1 MYQYIKRYAH
11 FAIIAALFMGGE
23 VLMDLIQPGL
33 MRRIVDDGVLGLNNN
48 GVGNLELVWRLGAQ
62 MIGMALIG
70 CCFGSL
76 NNVFV
81 NMASQNMGNDLRKDA
96 FRKIMTFSFPQ
107 IDSFGAGSLITRITN
122 DVTQV
127 ERLIAQFVRGMVRTV
142 LMTIGSLYFMFTLSP
157 DFAFIVLCAL
167 PFIVGAM
174 YFALRKVN
182 PLFALQ
188 QEKLDVVNDVLQEDI
203 SAIRIIKACV
213 RETYEKLRFGK
224 ANDDLIKTQL
234 KVLLTLA
241 FISPIVN
248 MVMNL
253 TIAAILWYGAKDV
266 LEGSASPGSIM
277 AAITYTTQL
286 LMGIMMLMM
295 LFQNI
300 SRGFISWKRLATVLH
315 LEPELRDGSFEDNG
329 YTGISD
335 FNYENDAATGQ
346 SINDSATRTNTS
358 AGASTKSQA
367 ATANEN
373 GKGRIEFTDVSFT
386 YPGSQKP
393 VLENINLTIE
403 PGETVAIMGS
413 TGSGKTTLINLIPR
427 FYDVTEGSVR
437 IDGVDVRDY
446 KVSALRNK
454 IAIALQKSELFSTSV
469 KENIAWGRPEGKEV
483 KAGQTA
489 LQVTCNSISVKSK
502 KEITDGGMQLRTA
515 NGEEDIAGTVG
526 NDALATVTDD
536 TDIENAARIAQAVEF
551 IAPLEQGYDTVVAER
566 GMSLSGGQKQRIALA
581 RAVLKKSPI
590 MIFDDA
596 TSALDLKTEADF
608 YKELAKTSPHS
619 TKIIVAQRIASVRRA
634 NRILI
639 LENGTIVA
647 EGTHKELLKNCAI
660 YQDIYQSQ
668 VGDIAQNETTKEN
681 AAQAKDVTP
690 AEAASSNTTIAATA
704 NGMQTLMPNT
714 TVSATANATHTEA
727 NSLNGKAVKAY
738 E

>member
-1 MYQYIKRYAH
+1 MWQYIKRYAH

-48 GVGNLELVWRLGAQ
+48 GVGNLELIWHLGVQ
-62 MIGMALIG
+62 MIGMVLIG

-81 NMASQNMGNDLRKDA
+81 NMASQNMGNDLRKDT

-107 IDSFGAGSLITRITN
+107 IESFGAGSLITRITN

-142 LMTIGSLYFMFTLSP
+142 LMTIGSLYFMYTLSP
-157 DFAFIVLCAL
+157 DFAFIVLCTL
-167 PFIVGAM
+167 PFIIGTMA
-174 YFALRKVN
+174 FCLRKVN

-224 ANDDLIKTQL
+224 ANGDLIKTQL

-241 FISPIVN
+241 FMGPVVN
-248 MVMNL
+248 MLMNL
-253 TIAAILWYGAKDV
+253 TIAAILWYGARDV
-266 LEGSASPGSIM
+266 LEGTASPGSIM

-300 SRGFISWKRLATVLH
+300 SRGFISWKRLAAVLH
-315 LEPELRDGSFEDNG
+315 LQPEIQDGRYAESAAGNG
-329 YTGISD
+329 L
-335 FNYENDAATGQ
+335 
-346 SINDSATRTNTS
+346 
-358 AGASTKSQA
+358 
-367 ATANEN
+367 
-373 GKGRIEFTDVSFT
+373 IEFRDVSFA
-386 YPGSQKP
+386 YPGSNKN
-393 VLENINLTIE
+393 VLEHINLAIK

-427 FYDVTEGSVR
+427 FYDVTEGSVC

-446 KVSALRNK
+446 KVSSLRSK
-454 IAIALQKSELFSTSV
+454 VAVALQKSELFSTSI
-469 KENIAWGRPEGKEV
+469 KENIAWGNP
-483 KAGQTA
+483 
-489 LQVTCNSISVKSK
+489 
-502 KEITDGGMQLRTA
+502 
-515 NGEEDIAGTVG
+515 
-526 NDALATVTDD
+526 DAADEK
-536 TDIENAARIAQAVEF
+536 IENAARIAQAHEF

-566 GMSLSGGQKQRIALA
+566 GMSLSGGQKQRVALA
-581 RAVLKKSPI
+581 RAVLKESPI

-596 TSALDLKTEADF
+596 TSALDLKTEASF
-608 YKELAKTSPHS
+608 YNELAKTSPHS

-639 LENGTIVA
+639 LENGTVVA

-668 VGDIAQNETTKEN
+668 VGDIVPDENKSEKEP
-681 AAQAKDVTP
+681 AAQTTHKTASPETENTVTH
-690 AEAASSNTTIAATA
+690 SSRT
-704 NGMQTLMPNT
+704 GEE
-714 TVSATANATHTEA
+714 VGTHE
-727 NSLNGKAVKAY
+727 
-738 E
+738 

>member
-1 MYQYIKRYAH
+1 MWQYVKRYAH
-11 FAIIAALFMGGE
+11 FAFIAALFMGGE

-48 GVGNLELVWRLGAQ
+48 GVGNLELIWRLGVQ
-62 MIGMALIG
+62 MIGMVLIG

-81 NMASQNMGNDLRKDA
+81 NMASQNMGNDLRKDM

-107 IDSFGAGSLITRITN
+107 IDAFGAGSLITRITN

-157 DFAFIVLCAL
+157 DFAFIVLGAL
-167 PFIVGAM
+167 PFIIGAM
-174 YFALRKVN
+174 YFALRKLN
-182 PLFALQ
+182 PLFTLQ
-188 QEKLDVVNDVLQEDI
+188 QEKLDVVNDMLQEDI

-241 FISPIVN
+241 FLNPLVN

-253 TIAAILWYGAKDV
+253 SVAAILWYGARDV
-266 LEGSASPGSIM
+266 MEGAASPGSIM

-315 LEPELRDGSFEDNG
+315 LEPEIQDGKFEDKDCSNVSDFSFENA
-329 YTGISD
+329 
-335 FNYENDAATGQ
+335 DAAGQ
-346 SINDSATRTNTS
+346 RSENTTKIINT
-358 AGASTKSQA
+358 Q
-367 ATANEN
+367 
-373 GKGRIEFTDVSFT
+373 GRIEFVNVSFT

-393 VLENINLTIE
+393 VLEHINLTIN
-403 PGETVAIMGS
+403 PGETIAIMGS

-446 KVSALRNK
+446 KVSSLRRR
-454 IAIALQKSELFSTSV
+454 IAIALQKSELFSTSI
-469 KENIAWGRPEGKEV
+469 KENIAWGRRELDETKTE
-483 KAGQTA
+483 TA
-489 LQVTCNSISVKSK
+489 TTDETETGMATPNESRGYDLQPN
-502 KEITDGGMQLRTA
+502 ETDLTESDTQSNTA
-515 NGEEDIAGTVG
+515 A
-526 NDALATVTDD
+526 DA
-536 TDIENAARIAQAVEF
+536 DIERAARIAQAHEF

-581 RAVLKKSPI
+581 RAVLKGSPI

-596 TSALDLKTEADF
+596 TSALDLKTEANF
-608 YKELAKTSPHS
+608 YNELAKTSPQS

-639 LENGTIVA
+639 LESGKIVA
-647 EGTHKELLKNCAI
+647 EGTHKELLKSCAI

-668 VGDIAQNETTKEN
+668 VGDIAQHEN
-681 AAQAKDVTP
+681 ATQTENA
-690 AEAASSNTTIAATA
+690 NTTQPKT
-704 NGMQTLMPNT
+704 NT
-714 TVSATANATHTEA
+714 TSNEADASAKGGER
-727 NSLNGKAVKAY
+727 S
-738 E
+738 

>member
-1 MYQYIKRYAH
+1 MWQYIKRYAH

-48 GVGNLELVWRLGAQ
+48 GVGNMELIWHLGVQ
-62 MIGMALIG
+62 MIGMVLIG

-81 NMASQNMGNDLRKDA
+81 NMASQNMGNDLRKDT

-107 IDSFGAGSLITRITN
+107 IESFGAGSLITRITN

-142 LMTIGSLYFMFTLSP
+142 LMTIGSLYFMYTLSP

-167 PFIVGAM
+167 PLIIGTMAFC
-174 YFALRKVN
+174 LRKVN

-224 ANDDLIKTQL
+224 ANGDLIKTQL

-241 FISPIVN
+241 FMGPVVN
-248 MVMNL
+248 MLMNL
-253 TIAAILWYGAKDV
+253 TIAAILWYGARDV
-266 LEGSASPGSIM
+266 LEGTASPGSIM

-300 SRGFISWKRLATVLH
+300 SRGFISWKRLAAVLH
-315 LEPELRDGSFEDNG
+315 LQPEIQDGRYAESAAGNG
-329 YTGISD
+329 L
-335 FNYENDAATGQ
+335 
-346 SINDSATRTNTS
+346 
-358 AGASTKSQA
+358 
-367 ATANEN
+367 
-373 GKGRIEFTDVSFT
+373 IEFRDVSFA
-386 YPGSQKP
+386 YPGSNKN
-393 VLENINLTIE
+393 VLEHINLAIK

-427 FYDVTEGSVR
+427 FYDVTEGSVC

-446 KVSALRNK
+446 KVSSLRSK
-454 IAIALQKSELFSTSV
+454 VAVALQKSELFSTSI
-469 KENIAWGRPEGKEV
+469 KENIAWGNP
-483 KAGQTA
+483 
-489 LQVTCNSISVKSK
+489 
-502 KEITDGGMQLRTA
+502 
-515 NGEEDIAGTVG
+515 
-526 NDALATVTDD
+526 DAADEK
-536 TDIENAARIAQAVEF
+536 IENAARIAQAHEF

-566 GMSLSGGQKQRIALA
+566 GMSLSGGQKQRVALA
-581 RAVLKKSPI
+581 RAVLKESPI

-596 TSALDLKTEADF
+596 TSALDLKTEASF
-608 YKELAKTSPHS
+608 YNELAKTSPHS

-639 LENGTIVA
+639 LENGTVVA

-668 VGDIAQNETTKEN
+668 VGDIVPDENKSEKEP
-681 AAQAKDVTP
+681 AAQTTHKTASPETENTVTH
-690 AEAASSNTTIAATA
+690 SSRT
-704 NGMQTLMPNT
+704 GEE
-714 TVSATANATHTEA
+714 VGTHE
-727 NSLNGKAVKAY
+727 
-738 E
+738 

>member
-1 MYQYIKRYAH
+1 MWQYVKRYAH

-48 GVGNLELVWRLGAQ
+48 GVGNLELVWRLGIQ
-62 MIGMALIG
+62 MIGMVLIG

-81 NMASQNMGNDLRKDA
+81 NMASQNMGNDLRKDM

-107 IDSFGAGSLITRITN
+107 IDRFGAGSLITRITN

-157 DFAFIVLCAL
+157 DFAFIVLGAL
-167 PFIVGAM
+167 PFIIGAM
-174 YFALRKVN
+174 YFALRKLN
-182 PLFALQ
+182 PLFTLQ
-188 QEKLDVVNDVLQEDI
+188 QEKLDVVNDMLQEDI

-241 FISPIVN
+241 FLNPLVN

-253 TIAAILWYGAKDV
+253 SVAAILWYGARDV
-266 LEGSASPGSIM
+266 MEGAASPGSIM

-315 LEPELRDGSFEDNG
+315 LEPEIQDGKFEDKDCSNVSDFSFENADASG
-329 YTGISD
+329 QRS
-335 FNYENDAATGQ
+335 ENTTKI
-346 SINDSATRTNTS
+346 INT
-358 AGASTKSQA
+358 Q
-367 ATANEN
+367 
-373 GKGRIEFTDVSFT
+373 GRIEFVNVSFT

-393 VLENINLTIE
+393 VLEHINLTIN
-403 PGETVAIMGS
+403 PGETIAIMGS

-446 KVSALRNK
+446 KVSSLRRR
-454 IAIALQKSELFSTSV
+454 IAIALQKSELFSTSI
-469 KENIAWGRPEGKEV
+469 KENIAWGRRELDETKTE
-483 KAGQTA
+483 TA
-489 LQVTCNSISVKSK
+489 TTDETETGMATPNESRGYDLQPN
-502 KEITDGGMQLRTA
+502 ETDLTESDTQSNTA
-515 NGEEDIAGTVG
+515 A
-526 NDALATVTDD
+526 DA
-536 TDIENAARIAQAVEF
+536 DIERAARIAQAHEF

-581 RAVLKKSPI
+581 RAVLKGSPI

-596 TSALDLKTEADF
+596 TSALDLKTEANF
-608 YKELAKTSPHS
+608 YNELAKTSPQS

-639 LENGTIVA
+639 LESGKIVA
-647 EGTHKELLKNCAI
+647 EGTHKELLKSCAI

-668 VGDIAQNETTKEN
+668 VGDIAQHEN
-681 AAQAKDVTP
+681 ATQTENA
-690 AEAASSNTTIAATA
+690 NTTQPKT
-704 NGMQTLMPNT
+704 NT
-714 TVSATANATHTEA
+714 TSNEADASAKGGER
-727 NSLNGKAVKAY
+727 S
-738 E
+738 

>member
-1 MYQYIKRYAH
+1 MWQYVKRYAH
-11 FAIIAALFMGGE
+11 FAFIAALFMGGE

-48 GVGNLELVWRLGAQ
+48 GVGNLELVWRLGIQ
-62 MIGMALIG
+62 MIGMVLIG

-81 NMASQNMGNDLRKDA
+81 NMASQNLGNDLRKDT

-107 IDSFGAGSLITRITN
+107 IDRFGAGSLITRITN

-157 DFAFIVLCAL
+157 DFAFIVLGAL
-167 PFIVGAM
+167 PFIIGAM
-174 YFALRKVN
+174 YFALRKLN
-182 PLFALQ
+182 PLFTLQ
-188 QEKLDVVNDVLQEDI
+188 QEKLDVVNDMLQEDI

-241 FISPIVN
+241 FLNPLVN

-253 TIAAILWYGAKDV
+253 SVAAILWYGARDV
-266 LEGSASPGSIM
+266 MEGAASPGSIM

-315 LEPELRDGSFEDNG
+315 LEPEIQDGKFENKDCSDVSVLSFENADIAG
-329 YTGISD
+329 QRS
-335 FNYENDAATGQ
+335 ENTTKI
-346 SINDSATRTNTS
+346 INA
-358 AGASTKSQA
+358 Q
-367 ATANEN
+367 
-373 GKGRIEFTDVSFT
+373 GRIEFVNVSFT

-393 VLENINLTIE
+393 VLENINLTIN
-403 PGETVAIMGS
+403 PGETIAIMGS

-437 IDGVDVRDY
+437 IDGVDVRGY
-446 KVSALRNK
+446 KVSALRRK
-454 IAIALQKSELFSTSV
+454 IAIALQKSELFSTSI
-469 KENIAWGRPEGKEV
+469 KENIAWGRRESDETETETSTTYDSKTG
-483 KAGQTA
+483 TA
-489 LQVTCNSISVKSK
+489 
-502 KEITDGGMQLRTA
+502 ITDKTKT
-515 NGEEDIAGTVG
+515 GTTTTVESRG
-526 NDALATVTDD
+526 NDSQPDETNLTESDAHPNTAADA
-536 TDIENAARIAQAVEF
+536 DIERAARIAQAHEF
-551 IAPLEQGYDTVVAER
+551 IAPLELGYDTVVAER

-581 RAVLKKSPI
+581 RAVLKESPI

-596 TSALDLKTEADF
+596 TSALDLKTEANF
-608 YKELAKTSPHS
+608 YNELAKTSPQS

-639 LENGTIVA
+639 LESGKIVA
-647 EGTHKELLKNCAI
+647 EGTHRELLKSCAI

-668 VGDIAQNETTKEN
+668 VGDIAQYEN
-681 AAQAKDVTP
+681 ATQTENA
-690 AEAASSNTTIAATA
+690 NTTQPKA
-704 NGMQTLMPNT
+704 NT
-714 TVSATANATHTEA
+714 TSKEADASAKGGER
-727 NSLNGKAVKAY
+727 S
-738 E
+738 

>member
-1 MYQYIKRYAH
+1 MWQYIKRYAH

-48 GVGNLELVWRLGAQ
+48 GVGNMELIWHLGVQ
-62 MIGMALIG
+62 MIGMVLLG

-81 NMASQNMGNDLRKDA
+81 NMASQNMGNDLRKDT

-107 IDSFGAGSLITRITN
+107 IESFGAGSLITRITN

-142 LMTIGSLYFMFTLSP
+142 LMTIGSLYFMYTLSP

-167 PFIVGAM
+167 PFIIGTMA
-174 YFALRKVN
+174 FCLRKVN

-203 SAIRIIKACV
+203 SAIRVIKACV

-224 ANDDLIKTQL
+224 ANGDLIKTQL

-241 FISPIVN
+241 FMGPVVN
-248 MVMNL
+248 MLMNL
-253 TIAAILWYGAKDV
+253 TIAAILWYGARDV
-266 LEGSASPGSIM
+266 LEGTASPGSIM

-300 SRGFISWKRLATVLH
+300 SRGFISWKRLAAVLH
-315 LEPELRDGSFEDNG
+315 LQPEIQDGG
-329 YTGISD
+329 Y
-335 FNYENDAATGQ
+335 A
-346 SINDSATRTNTS
+346 DS
-358 AGASTKSQA
+358 
-367 ATANEN
+367 TAEN
-373 GKGRIEFTDVSFT
+373 GLIEFRDVSFA
-386 YPGSQKP
+386 YPGSNKN
-393 VLENINLTIE
+393 VLEHINLTIK
-403 PGETVAIMGS
+403 PGETIAIMGS

-427 FYDVTEGSVR
+427 FYDVTEGSIR

-446 KVSALRNK
+446 KVSSLRNK
-454 IAIALQKSELFSTSV
+454 VTVALQKSELFSTSV
-469 KENIAWGRPEGKEV
+469 KENIAWGNP
-483 KAGQTA
+483 
-489 LQVTCNSISVKSK
+489 
-502 KEITDGGMQLRTA
+502 
-515 NGEEDIAGTVG
+515 
-526 NDALATVTDD
+526 DAADEK
-536 TDIENAARIAQAVEF
+536 IENAAHIAQAHEF

-566 GMSLSGGQKQRIALA
+566 GMSLSGGQKQRVALA
-581 RAVLKKSPI
+581 RAVLKESPI

-596 TSALDLKTEADF
+596 TSALDLKTEANF
-608 YKELAKTSPHS
+608 YNELAKTSPDS

-639 LENGTIVA
+639 LENGTVVA

-668 VGDIAQNETTKEN
+668 VGDIAPDENKSENKLATQATSNNATQEKEN
-681 AAQAKDVTP
+681 TVTQ
-690 AEAASSNTTIAATA
+690 SSRT
-704 NGMQTLMPNT
+704 GEG
-714 TVSATANATHTEA
+714 VSTHE
-727 NSLNGKAVKAY
+727 
-738 E
+738 

>member
-1 MYQYIKRYAH
+1 MWQYVKRYAH
-11 FAIIAALFMGGE
+11 FAFIAALFMGGE

-48 GVGNLELVWRLGAQ
+48 GVGNLELVWRLGIQ

-81 NMASQNMGNDLRKDA
+81 NMASQNMGNDLRKDM

-107 IDSFGAGSLITRITN
+107 IDRFGAGSLITRITN

-157 DFAFIVLCAL
+157 DFAFIVLGAL
-167 PFIVGAM
+167 PFIIGAM
-174 YFALRKVN
+174 YFALRKLN
-182 PLFALQ
+182 PLFTLQ
-188 QEKLDVVNDVLQEDI
+188 QEKLDVVNDMLQEDI

-224 ANDDLIKTQL
+224 GNDDLIKTQL

-241 FISPIVN
+241 FLNPLVN

-253 TIAAILWYGAKDV
+253 SVVAILWYGARDV
-266 LEGSASPGSIM
+266 MEGAASPGSIM

-315 LEPELRDGSFEDNG
+315 LEPEIQDGKFEDKDCSNVSDFSFENA
-329 YTGISD
+329 
-335 FNYENDAATGQ
+335 DAAGQ
-346 SINDSATRTNTS
+346 RSENTTKIINTQ
-358 AGASTKSQA
+358 GH
-367 ATANEN
+367 
-373 GKGRIEFTDVSFT
+373 IEFVNVSFT

-393 VLENINLTIE
+393 VLEHINLTIN
-403 PGETVAIMGS
+403 PGETIAIMGS

-446 KVSALRNK
+446 KVSSLRRR
-454 IAIALQKSELFSTSV
+454 IAIALQKSELFSTSI
-469 KENIAWGRPEGKEV
+469 KENIAWGRRESDETNTG
-483 KAGQTA
+483 TA
-489 LQVTCNSISVKSK
+489 SPD
-502 KEITDGGMQLRTA
+502 ELRGNVSLPNETEPTGSDAHSNTA
-515 NGEEDIAGTVG
+515 A
-526 NDALATVTDD
+526 DA
-536 TDIENAARIAQAVEF
+536 DIERAARIAQAHEF

-581 RAVLKKSPI
+581 RAVLKGSPI

-596 TSALDLKTEADF
+596 TSALDLKTEANF
-608 YKELAKTSPHS
+608 YNELAKTSPQS

-639 LENGTIVA
+639 LESGKIVA
-647 EGTHKELLKNCAI
+647 EGTHKELLKSCAI

-668 VGDIAQNETTKEN
+668 VGDIAQHEN
-681 AAQAKDVTP
+681 ATQTENA
-690 AEAASSNTTIAATA
+690 NTTQPKA
-704 NGMQTLMPNT
+704 NT
-714 TVSATANATHTEA
+714 TSKEADASAKGGERA
-727 NSLNGKAVKAY
+727 
-738 E
+738 

>member
-1 MYQYIKRYAH
+1 MWQYIKRYAH

-48 GVGNLELVWRLGAQ
+48 GVGNMELIWHLGVR
-62 MIGMALIG
+62 MIGMVLIG

-81 NMASQNMGNDLRKDA
+81 NMASQNMGNDLRKDT

-107 IDSFGAGSLITRITN
+107 IESFGAGSLITRITN

-142 LMTIGSLYFMFTLSP
+142 LMTIGSLYFMYTLSP

-167 PFIVGAM
+167 PFIIGTMA
-174 YFALRKVN
+174 FCLRKVN

-188 QEKLDVVNDVLQEDI
+188 QEKLDGVNDVLQEDI

-224 ANDDLIKTQL
+224 ANGDLIKTQL

-241 FISPIVN
+241 FMGPVVN
-248 MVMNL
+248 MLMNL
-253 TIAAILWYGAKDV
+253 TIAAILWYGARDV
-266 LEGSASPGSIM
+266 LEGTASPGSIM

-300 SRGFISWKRLATVLH
+300 SRGFISWKRLASVLH
-315 LEPELRDGSFEDNG
+315 LKPEIQDGEYADSTAGNG
-329 YTGISD
+329 L
-335 FNYENDAATGQ
+335 
-346 SINDSATRTNTS
+346 
-358 AGASTKSQA
+358 
-367 ATANEN
+367 
-373 GKGRIEFTDVSFT
+373 IEFRDVSFA
-386 YPGSQKP
+386 YPGSNKN
-393 VLENINLTIE
+393 VLEHINLTIK

-427 FYDVTEGSVR
+427 FYDVTEGSVC
-437 IDGVDVRDY
+437 IDGMDVRDY
-446 KVSALRNK
+446 KVSSLRSK
-454 IAIALQKSELFSTSV
+454 VAVALQKSELFSTSI
-469 KENIAWGRPEGKEV
+469 KENIAWGNP
-483 KAGQTA
+483 
-489 LQVTCNSISVKSK
+489 
-502 KEITDGGMQLRTA
+502 
-515 NGEEDIAGTVG
+515 
-526 NDALATVTDD
+526 DAADEK
-536 TDIENAARIAQAVEF
+536 IENAARIAQAHEF

-566 GMSLSGGQKQRIALA
+566 GMSLSGGQKQRVALA
-581 RAVLKKSPI
+581 RAVLKESPI

-596 TSALDLKTEADF
+596 TSALDLKTEASF
-608 YKELAKTSPHS
+608 YNDLAKTSPHS

-639 LENGTIVA
+639 LENGTVIA
-647 EGTHKELLKNCAI
+647 EGTHKDLLKNCAI

-668 VGDIAQNETTKEN
+668 VGDIAPDENKSENELLTQITRNN
-681 AAQAKDVTP
+681 AAQEKENTVTQ
-690 AEAASSNTTIAATA
+690 SSRT
-704 NGMQTLMPNT
+704 GEG
-714 TVSATANATHTEA
+714 VSAHE
-727 NSLNGKAVKAY
+727 
-738 E
+738 

>member
-1 MYQYIKRYAH
+1 MWQYVKRYAH
-11 FAIIAALFMGGE
+11 FAFIAALFMGGE

-48 GVGNLELVWRLGAQ
+48 GVGNLELVWRLGIQ
-62 MIGMALIG
+62 MIGMVLIG

-81 NMASQNMGNDLRKDA
+81 NMASQNMGNDLRKDM

-107 IDSFGAGSLITRITN
+107 IDAFGAGSLITRITN

-157 DFAFIVLCAL
+157 DFAFIVLGAL
-167 PFIVGAM
+167 PFIIGAM
-174 YFALRKVN
+174 YFALRKLN
-182 PLFALQ
+182 PLFTLQ
-188 QEKLDVVNDVLQEDI
+188 QEKLDVVNDMLQEDI

-224 ANDDLIKTQL
+224 GNDDLIKTQL

-241 FISPIVN
+241 FLNPLVN

-253 TIAAILWYGAKDV
+253 SVAAILWYGARDV
-266 LEGSASPGSIM
+266 MEGAASPGSIM

-315 LEPELRDGSFEDNG
+315 LEPEIQDGKFEDKDCSNVSDFSFENA
-329 YTGISD
+329 
-335 FNYENDAATGQ
+335 DAAGQ
-346 SINDSATRTNTS
+346 RSENTTKIINT
-358 AGASTKSQA
+358 Q
-367 ATANEN
+367 
-373 GKGRIEFTDVSFT
+373 GRIEFVNVSFT

-393 VLENINLTIE
+393 VLEHINLTIN
-403 PGETVAIMGS
+403 PGETIAIMGS

-446 KVSALRNK
+446 KVSSLRRR
-454 IAIALQKSELFSTSV
+454 IAIALQKSELFSTSI
-469 KENIAWGRPEGKEV
+469 KENIAWGSRESDETNTG
-483 KAGQTA
+483 TA
-489 LQVTCNSISVKSK
+489 TTCDSK
-502 KEITDGGMQLRTA
+502 TGTA
-515 NGEEDIAGTVG
+515 TPDESRG
-526 NDALATVTDD
+526 NDLQPNETNLTESD
-536 TDIENAARIAQAVEF
+536 TQSNTAADADIERAARIAQAHEF

-581 RAVLKKSPI
+581 RAVLKGSPI

-596 TSALDLKTEADF
+596 TSALDLKTEANF
-608 YKELAKTSPHS
+608 YNELAKTSPQS

-639 LENGTIVA
+639 LESGKIVT
-647 EGTHKELLKNCAI
+647 EGTHRELLKSCEI

-668 VGDIAQNETTKEN
+668 VGDIAQYEN
-681 AAQAKDVTP
+681 ATQTEHA
-690 AEAASSNTTIAATA
+690 NTTQPKA
-704 NGMQTLMPNT
+704 NT
-714 TVSATANATHTEA
+714 TSKEADASAKGGERA
-727 NSLNGKAVKAY
+727 
-738 E
+738 

>member
-1 MYQYIKRYAH
+1 
-11 FAIIAALFMGGE
+11 
-23 VLMDLIQPGL
+23 
-33 MRRIVDDGVLGLNNN
+33 
-48 GVGNLELVWRLGAQ
+48 
-62 MIGMALIG
+62 IG

-81 NMASQNMGNDLRKDA
+81 NMASQNLGNDLRKDM

-107 IDSFGAGSLITRITN
+107 IDRFGAGSLITRITN

-157 DFAFIVLCAL
+157 DFAFIVLGAL
-167 PFIVGAM
+167 PFIIGAM
-174 YFALRKVN
+174 YFALRKLN
-182 PLFALQ
+182 PLFTLQ
-188 QEKLDVVNDVLQEDI
+188 QEKLDVVNDMLQEDI

-241 FISPIVN
+241 FLNPLVN

-253 TIAAILWYGAKDV
+253 SVAAILWYGARDV
-266 LEGSASPGSIM
+266 MEGAASPGSIM

-315 LEPELRDGSFEDNG
+315 LEPEIQDGKFEDKDCSNVSDFSFENA
-329 YTGISD
+329 
-335 FNYENDAATGQ
+335 DAAGQ
-346 SINDSATRTNTS
+346 RSENTTKIINTQ
-358 AGASTKSQA
+358 GH
-367 ATANEN
+367 
-373 GKGRIEFTDVSFT
+373 IEFVNVSFT

-393 VLENINLTIE
+393 VLEHINLTIN
-403 PGETVAIMGS
+403 PGETIAIMGS

-446 KVSALRNK
+446 KVSSLRRR
-454 IAIALQKSELFSTSV
+454 IAIALQKSELFSTSI
-469 KENIAWGRPEGKEV
+469 KENIAWGRRESDETNTG
-483 KAGQTA
+483 TA
-489 LQVTCNSISVKSK
+489 SPDESRDNGSQPDEANLTESDTQSN
-502 KEITDGGMQLRTA
+502 TA
-515 NGEEDIAGTVG
+515 A
-526 NDALATVTDD
+526 DA
-536 TDIENAARIAQAVEF
+536 DIERAARIAQAHEF

-581 RAVLKKSPI
+581 RAVLKGSPI

-596 TSALDLKTEADF
+596 TSALDLKTEANF
-608 YKELAKTSPHS
+608 YNELAKTSPQS

-639 LENGTIVA
+639 LESGKIVA
-647 EGTHKELLKNCAI
+647 EGTHKELLKSCAI

-668 VGDIAQNETTKEN
+668 VGDIAQHEN
-681 AAQAKDVTP
+681 ATQTENA
-690 AEAASSNTTIAATA
+690 NTTQSKAS
-704 NGMQTLMPNT
+704 T
-714 TVSATANATHTEA
+714 TGKEADASAKGGERA
-727 NSLNGKAVKAY
+727 
-738 E
+738 

>member
-1 MYQYIKRYAH
+1 MWQYIKRYAH

-48 GVGNLELVWRLGAQ
+48 GVGNMELIWHLGIQ
-62 MIGMALIG
+62 MIGMVLIG

-81 NMASQNMGNDLRKDA
+81 NMASQNMGNDLRKDT

-107 IDSFGAGSLITRITN
+107 IESFGAGSLITRITN

-142 LMTIGSLYFMFTLSP
+142 LMTIGSLYFMYTLSP

-167 PFIVGAM
+167 PFIIGTMA
-174 YFALRKVN
+174 FCLRKVN

-213 RETYEKLRFGK
+213 RETYEKLRFGR
-224 ANDDLIKTQL
+224 ANGDLIKTQL

-241 FISPIVN
+241 FMGPVVN
-248 MVMNL
+248 MLMNL
-253 TIAAILWYGAKDV
+253 TIAAILWYGARDV
-266 LEGSASPGSIM
+266 LEGTASPGSIM

-300 SRGFISWKRLATVLH
+300 SRGFISWKRLAAVLH
-315 LEPELRDGSFEDNG
+315 LQPEIQDGRYAESAAGNG
-329 YTGISD
+329 L
-335 FNYENDAATGQ
+335 
-346 SINDSATRTNTS
+346 
-358 AGASTKSQA
+358 
-367 ATANEN
+367 
-373 GKGRIEFTDVSFT
+373 IEFRDVSFA
-386 YPGSQKP
+386 YPGSNKN
-393 VLENINLTIE
+393 VLEHINLTIK

-427 FYDVTEGSVR
+427 FYDVTEGSVC
-437 IDGVDVRDY
+437 IDGMDVRDY
-446 KVSALRNK
+446 KVSSLRSK
-454 IAIALQKSELFSTSV
+454 VAVALQKSELFSTSI
-469 KENIAWGRPEGKEV
+469 KENIAWGNP
-483 KAGQTA
+483 
-489 LQVTCNSISVKSK
+489 
-502 KEITDGGMQLRTA
+502 
-515 NGEEDIAGTVG
+515 
-526 NDALATVTDD
+526 DAADEK
-536 TDIENAARIAQAVEF
+536 IENAARIAQAHEF

-566 GMSLSGGQKQRIALA
+566 GMSLSGGQKQRVALA

-596 TSALDLKTEADF
+596 TSALDLKTEANF
-608 YKELAKTSPHS
+608 YNELAKTSPDS
-619 TKIIVAQRIASVRRA
+619 TKVIVAQRIASVRRA

-639 LENGTIVA
+639 LENGTVVA
-647 EGTHKELLKNCAI
+647 EGTHKDLLKNCAI

-668 VGDIAQNETTKEN
+668 VGDIAPDENKSENKLATQATSNNATQEKEN
-681 AAQAKDVTP
+681 TVTQFSRTG
-690 AEAASSNTTIAATA
+690 E
-704 NGMQTLMPNT
+704 G
-714 TVSATANATHTEA
+714 VSTHE
-727 NSLNGKAVKAY
+727 
-738 E
+738 

>member
-1 MYQYIKRYAH
+1 MWQYIKRYAH

-48 GVGNLELVWRLGAQ
+48 GVGNMELIWHLGVR
-62 MIGMALIG
+62 MIGMVLIG

-81 NMASQNMGNDLRKDA
+81 NMASQNMGNDLRKDT

-107 IDSFGAGSLITRITN
+107 IESFGAGSLITRITN

-142 LMTIGSLYFMFTLSP
+142 LMTIGSLYFMYTLSP

-167 PFIVGAM
+167 PFIIGTMA
-174 YFALRKVN
+174 FCLRKVN

-203 SAIRIIKACV
+203 SAIRVIKACV

-224 ANDDLIKTQL
+224 ANGDLIKTQL

-241 FISPIVN
+241 FMGPVVN
-248 MVMNL
+248 MLMNL
-253 TIAAILWYGAKDV
+253 TIAAILWYGARDV
-266 LEGSASPGSIM
+266 LEGTASPGSIM

-300 SRGFISWKRLATVLH
+300 SRGFISWKRLAAVLH
-315 LEPELRDGSFEDNG
+315 LQPEIQDGRYAESAAGNG
-329 YTGISD
+329 L
-335 FNYENDAATGQ
+335 
-346 SINDSATRTNTS
+346 
-358 AGASTKSQA
+358 
-367 ATANEN
+367 
-373 GKGRIEFTDVSFT
+373 IEFRDVSFA
-386 YPGSQKP
+386 YPGSNKN
-393 VLENINLTIE
+393 VLEHINLTIK

-427 FYDVTEGSVR
+427 FYDVTEGSVC
-437 IDGVDVRDY
+437 IDGMDVRDY
-446 KVSALRNK
+446 KVSSLRSK
-454 IAIALQKSELFSTSV
+454 VAVALQKSELFSTSI
-469 KENIAWGRPEGKEV
+469 KENIAWGNP
-483 KAGQTA
+483 
-489 LQVTCNSISVKSK
+489 
-502 KEITDGGMQLRTA
+502 
-515 NGEEDIAGTVG
+515 
-526 NDALATVTDD
+526 DAADEK
-536 TDIENAARIAQAVEF
+536 IENAARIAQAHEF

-566 GMSLSGGQKQRIALA
+566 GMSLSGGQKQRVALA

-596 TSALDLKTEADF
+596 TSALDLKTEANF
-608 YKELAKTSPHS
+608 YNELAKTSPDS
-619 TKIIVAQRIASVRRA
+619 TKVIVAQRIASVRRA

-639 LENGTIVA
+639 LENGTVVA
-647 EGTHKELLKNCAI
+647 EGTHKDLLKNCAI

-668 VGDIAQNETTKEN
+668 VGDIAPDENKSENKLATQATSNNATQEKEN
-681 AAQAKDVTP
+681 TVTQFSRTG
-690 AEAASSNTTIAATA
+690 E
-704 NGMQTLMPNT
+704 G
-714 TVSATANATHTEA
+714 VSTHE
-727 NSLNGKAVKAY
+727 
-738 E
+738 

>member
-1 MYQYIKRYAH
+1 MWQYVKRYAH
-11 FAIIAALFMGGE
+11 FAFIAALFMGGE

-48 GVGNLELVWRLGAQ
+48 GVGNLELVWRLGIQ
-62 MIGMALIG
+62 MIGMVLIG

-81 NMASQNMGNDLRKDA
+81 NMASQNMGNDLRKDM

-107 IDSFGAGSLITRITN
+107 IDAFGAGSLITRITN

-157 DFAFIVLCAL
+157 DFAFIVLGAL
-167 PFIVGAM
+167 PFIIGAM
-174 YFALRKVN
+174 YFALRKLN
-182 PLFALQ
+182 PLFTLQ
-188 QEKLDVVNDVLQEDI
+188 QEKLDVVNDMLQEDI

-241 FISPIVN
+241 FLNPLVN

-253 TIAAILWYGAKDV
+253 SVAAILWYGARDV
-266 LEGSASPGSIM
+266 MEGAASPGSIM

-315 LEPELRDGSFEDNG
+315 LEPEIQDGKFEDKDCSNVSDFSFENA
-329 YTGISD
+329 
-335 FNYENDAATGQ
+335 DAAGQ
-346 SINDSATRTNTS
+346 RSENTTKIINTQ
-358 AGASTKSQA
+358 GH
-367 ATANEN
+367 
-373 GKGRIEFTDVSFT
+373 IEFVNVSFT

-393 VLENINLTIE
+393 VLEHINLTIN
-403 PGETVAIMGS
+403 PGETIAIMGS

-446 KVSALRNK
+446 KVSSLRRR
-454 IAIALQKSELFSTSV
+454 IAIALQKSELFSTSI
-469 KENIAWGRPEGKEV
+469 KENIAWGRRESDETNTG
-483 KAGQTA
+483 TA
-489 LQVTCNSISVKSK
+489 SPD
-502 KEITDGGMQLRTA
+502 ELRGNVSLPNETEPTGSDAHSNTA
-515 NGEEDIAGTVG
+515 A
-526 NDALATVTDD
+526 DA
-536 TDIENAARIAQAVEF
+536 DIERAARIAQAHEF

-581 RAVLKKSPI
+581 RAVLKGSPI

-596 TSALDLKTEADF
+596 TSALDLKTEANF
-608 YKELAKTSPHS
+608 YNELAKTSPQS

-639 LENGTIVA
+639 LESGKIVA
-647 EGTHKELLKNCAI
+647 EGTHKELLKSCAI

-668 VGDIAQNETTKEN
+668 VGDIAQHEN
-681 AAQAKDVTP
+681 ATQTENA
-690 AEAASSNTTIAATA
+690 NTTQPKA
-704 NGMQTLMPNT
+704 NT
-714 TVSATANATHTEA
+714 TSKEADASAKGGERA
-727 NSLNGKAVKAY
+727 
-738 E
+738 

>member
-1 MYQYIKRYAH
+1 MWQYIKRYAH

-48 GVGNLELVWRLGAQ
+48 GVGNMELIWHLGVR
-62 MIGMALIG
+62 MIGMVLIG

-81 NMASQNMGNDLRKDA
+81 NMASQNMGNDLRKDT

-107 IDSFGAGSLITRITN
+107 IESFGAGSLITRITN

-142 LMTIGSLYFMFTLSP
+142 LMTIGSLYFMYTLSP

-167 PFIVGAM
+167 PFIIGTMA
-174 YFALRKVN
+174 FCLRKVN

-224 ANDDLIKTQL
+224 ANGDLIKTQL

-241 FISPIVN
+241 FMGPVVN
-248 MVMNL
+248 MLMNL
-253 TIAAILWYGAKDV
+253 TIAAILWYGARDV
-266 LEGSASPGSIM
+266 LEGTASPGSIM

-300 SRGFISWKRLATVLH
+300 SRGFISWKRLAAVLH
-315 LEPELRDGSFEDNG
+315 LQPEIQDGRYAESAAGNG
-329 YTGISD
+329 L
-335 FNYENDAATGQ
+335 
-346 SINDSATRTNTS
+346 
-358 AGASTKSQA
+358 
-367 ATANEN
+367 
-373 GKGRIEFTDVSFT
+373 IEFRDVSFA
-386 YPGSQKP
+386 YPGSNKN
-393 VLENINLTIE
+393 VLEHINLAIK

-427 FYDVTEGSVR
+427 FYDVTEGSVC

-446 KVSALRNK
+446 KVSSLRSK
-454 IAIALQKSELFSTSV
+454 VAVALQKSELFSTSI
-469 KENIAWGRPEGKEV
+469 KENIAWGNP
-483 KAGQTA
+483 
-489 LQVTCNSISVKSK
+489 
-502 KEITDGGMQLRTA
+502 
-515 NGEEDIAGTVG
+515 
-526 NDALATVTDD
+526 DAADEK
-536 TDIENAARIAQAVEF
+536 IENAARIAQAHEF

-566 GMSLSGGQKQRIALA
+566 GMSLSGGQKQRVALA
-581 RAVLKKSPI
+581 RAVLKESPI

-596 TSALDLKTEADF
+596 TSALDLKTEASF
-608 YKELAKTSPHS
+608 YNELAKTSPHS

-639 LENGTIVA
+639 LENGTVVA
-647 EGTHKELLKNCAI
+647 EGTHKDLLKNCAV

-668 VGDIAQNETTKEN
+668 VGDIVPDENKSEKEP
-681 AAQAKDVTP
+681 AAQTTHKTASPETENTVTH
-690 AEAASSNTTIAATA
+690 SSRT
-704 NGMQTLMPNT
+704 GEE
-714 TVSATANATHTEA
+714 VGTHE
-727 NSLNGKAVKAY
+727 
-738 E
+738 

>member
-1 MYQYIKRYAH
+1 MWQYIKRYAH

-48 GVGNLELVWRLGAQ
+48 GVGNMELIWHLGVQ
-62 MIGMALIG
+62 MIGMVLLG

-81 NMASQNMGNDLRKDA
+81 NMASQNMGNDLRKDT

-107 IDSFGAGSLITRITN
+107 IESFGAGSLITRITN

-142 LMTIGSLYFMFTLSP
+142 LMTIGSLYFMYTLSP

-167 PFIVGAM
+167 PFIIGTMA
-174 YFALRKVN
+174 FCLRKVN

-203 SAIRIIKACV
+203 SAIRVIKACV

-224 ANDDLIKTQL
+224 ANGDLIKTQL

-241 FISPIVN
+241 FMGPVVN
-248 MVMNL
+248 MLMNL
-253 TIAAILWYGAKDV
+253 TIAAILWYGARDV
-266 LEGSASPGSIM
+266 LEGTASPGSIM

-300 SRGFISWKRLATVLH
+300 SRGFISWKRLAAVLH
-315 LEPELRDGSFEDNG
+315 LQPEIQDGRYAESAAGNG
-329 YTGISD
+329 L
-335 FNYENDAATGQ
+335 
-346 SINDSATRTNTS
+346 
-358 AGASTKSQA
+358 
-367 ATANEN
+367 
-373 GKGRIEFTDVSFT
+373 IEFRDVSFA
-386 YPGSQKP
+386 YPGSNKN
-393 VLENINLTIE
+393 VLEHINLAIK

-427 FYDVTEGSVR
+427 FYDVTEGSVC

-446 KVSALRNK
+446 KVSSLRSK
-454 IAIALQKSELFSTSV
+454 VAVALQKSELFSTSI
-469 KENIAWGRPEGKEV
+469 KENIAWGNP
-483 KAGQTA
+483 
-489 LQVTCNSISVKSK
+489 
-502 KEITDGGMQLRTA
+502 
-515 NGEEDIAGTVG
+515 
-526 NDALATVTDD
+526 DAADEK
-536 TDIENAARIAQAVEF
+536 IENAARIAQAHEF

-566 GMSLSGGQKQRIALA
+566 GMSLSGGQKQRVALA
-581 RAVLKKSPI
+581 RAVLKESPI

-596 TSALDLKTEADF
+596 TSALDLKTEASF
-608 YKELAKTSPHS
+608 YNELAKTSPHS

-639 LENGTIVA
+639 LENGTVVA

-668 VGDIAQNETTKEN
+668 VGDIVPDENKSEKEP
-681 AAQAKDVTP
+681 AAQTTHKTASPETENTVTH
-690 AEAASSNTTIAATA
+690 SSRT
-704 NGMQTLMPNT
+704 GEE
-714 TVSATANATHTEA
+714 VGTHE
-727 NSLNGKAVKAY
+727 
-738 E
+738 

>member
-1 MYQYIKRYAH
+1 MWQYIKRYAH

-48 GVGNLELVWRLGAQ
+48 GVGNMELIWHLGVR
-62 MIGMALIG
+62 MIGMVLIG

-81 NMASQNMGNDLRKDA
+81 NMASQNMGNDLRKDT

-107 IDSFGAGSLITRITN
+107 IESFGAGSLITRITN

-142 LMTIGSLYFMFTLSP
+142 LMTIGSLYFMYTLSP

-167 PFIVGAM
+167 PFIIGTMA
-174 YFALRKVN
+174 FCLRKVN

-224 ANDDLIKTQL
+224 ANGDLIKTQL

-241 FISPIVN
+241 FMGPVVN
-248 MVMNL
+248 MLMNL
-253 TIAAILWYGAKDV
+253 TIAAILWYGARDV
-266 LEGSASPGSIM
+266 LEGTASPGSIM

-300 SRGFISWKRLATVLH
+300 SRGFISWKRLAAVLH
-315 LEPELRDGSFEDNG
+315 LQPEIQDGRYAESAAGNG
-329 YTGISD
+329 L
-335 FNYENDAATGQ
+335 
-346 SINDSATRTNTS
+346 
-358 AGASTKSQA
+358 
-367 ATANEN
+367 
-373 GKGRIEFTDVSFT
+373 IEFRDVSFA
-386 YPGSQKP
+386 YPGSNKN
-393 VLENINLTIE
+393 VLEHINLAIK

-427 FYDVTEGSVR
+427 FYDVTEGSVC

-446 KVSALRNK
+446 KVSSLRSK
-454 IAIALQKSELFSTSV
+454 VAVALQKSELFSTSI
-469 KENIAWGRPEGKEV
+469 KENIAWGNP
-483 KAGQTA
+483 
-489 LQVTCNSISVKSK
+489 
-502 KEITDGGMQLRTA
+502 
-515 NGEEDIAGTVG
+515 
-526 NDALATVTDD
+526 DAADEK
-536 TDIENAARIAQAVEF
+536 IENAARIAQAHEF

-566 GMSLSGGQKQRIALA
+566 GMSLSGGQKQRVALA
-581 RAVLKKSPI
+581 RAVLKESPI

-596 TSALDLKTEADF
+596 TSALDLKTEASF
-608 YKELAKTSPHS
+608 YNELAKTSPHS

-639 LENGTIVA
+639 LENGTVVA

-668 VGDIAQNETTKEN
+668 VGDIVPDENKSEKEP
-681 AAQAKDVTP
+681 AAQTTHKTASPETENTVTH
-690 AEAASSNTTIAATA
+690 SSRT
-704 NGMQTLMPNT
+704 GEE
-714 TVSATANATHTEA
+714 VGTHE
-727 NSLNGKAVKAY
+727 
-738 E
+738 

>member
-1 MYQYIKRYAH
+1 MWQYVKRYAH
-11 FAIIAALFMGGE
+11 FAFIAALFMGGE

-48 GVGNLELVWRLGAQ
+48 GVGNLELVWRLGIQ
-62 MIGMALIG
+62 MIGMVLIG

-81 NMASQNMGNDLRKDA
+81 NMASQNMGNDLRKDM

-107 IDSFGAGSLITRITN
+107 IDAFGAGSLITRITN

-157 DFAFIVLCAL
+157 DFAFIVLGAL
-167 PFIVGAM
+167 PFIIGAM
-174 YFALRKVN
+174 YFALCKLN
-182 PLFALQ
+182 PLFTLQ
-188 QEKLDVVNDVLQEDI
+188 QEKLDVVNDMLQEDI

-224 ANDDLIKTQL
+224 ANDDLIKTQQ

-241 FISPIVN
+241 FLNPLVN

-253 TIAAILWYGAKDV
+253 SVAAILWYGARDV
-266 LEGSASPGSIM
+266 MEGAASPGSIM

-315 LEPELRDGSFEDNG
+315 LEPEIQDGKFEDKDYSDVSDFSFENAYAPG
-329 YTGISD
+329 QRS
-335 FNYENDAATGQ
+335 ENTTKI
-346 SINDSATRTNTS
+346 INT
-358 AGASTKSQA
+358 Q
-367 ATANEN
+367 
-373 GKGRIEFTDVSFT
+373 GRIEFVNVSFT

-393 VLENINLTIE
+393 VLEHINLTIN
-403 PGETVAIMGS
+403 PGETIAIMGS

-446 KVSALRNK
+446 KVSSLRRR
-454 IAIALQKSELFSTSV
+454 IAIALQKSELFSTSI
-469 KENIAWGRPEGKEV
+469 KENIAWGRRESDETNTG
-483 KAGQTA
+483 TA
-489 LQVTCNSISVKSK
+489 TTCDSK
-502 KEITDGGMQLRTA
+502 TGTAITDKTKTGTASPDELRGNVSLPNETEPTGSNAHSNTA
-515 NGEEDIAGTVG
+515 A
-526 NDALATVTDD
+526 DA
-536 TDIENAARIAQAVEF
+536 DIERAARIAQAHEF

-581 RAVLKKSPI
+581 RAVLKESPI

-596 TSALDLKTEADF
+596 TSALDLKTEANF
-608 YKELAKTSPHS
+608 YNELAKTSPTS

-639 LENGTIVA
+639 LENGEIVA
-647 EGTHKELLKNCAI
+647 EGTHRELLKSCEI

-668 VGDIAQNETTKEN
+668 VGDIAQHEN
-681 AAQAKDVTP
+681 ATQTENA
-690 AEAASSNTTIAATA
+690 NTTQPKA
-704 NGMQTLMPNT
+704 NT
-714 TVSATANATHTEA
+714 TSKEADASAKGGERA
-727 NSLNGKAVKAY
+727 
-738 E
+738 

>member
-1 MYQYIKRYAH
+1 MWQYIKRYAH

-48 GVGNLELVWRLGAQ
+48 GVGNMELVWHLGVR
-62 MIGMALIG
+62 MIGMVLIG

-81 NMASQNMGNDLRKDA
+81 NMASQNMGNDLRKDT

-107 IDSFGAGSLITRITN
+107 IESFGAGSLITRITN

-142 LMTIGSLYFMFTLSP
+142 LMTIGSLYFMYTLSP

-167 PFIVGAM
+167 PFIIGTMA
-174 YFALRKVN
+174 FCLRKVN

-213 RETYEKLRFGK
+213 RETYEKLRFGR
-224 ANDDLIKTQL
+224 ANGDLIKTQL

-241 FISPIVN
+241 FMGPVVN
-248 MVMNL
+248 MLMNL
-253 TIAAILWYGAKDV
+253 TIAAILWYGARDV
-266 LEGSASPGSIM
+266 LEGTASPGSIM

-300 SRGFISWKRLATVLH
+300 SRGFISWKRLAAVLH
-315 LEPELRDGSFEDNG
+315 LQPEIQDGRYAESAAGNG
-329 YTGISD
+329 L
-335 FNYENDAATGQ
+335 
-346 SINDSATRTNTS
+346 
-358 AGASTKSQA
+358 
-367 ATANEN
+367 
-373 GKGRIEFTDVSFT
+373 IEFRDVSFA
-386 YPGSQKP
+386 YPGSNKN
-393 VLENINLTIE
+393 VLEHINLAIK

-427 FYDVTEGSVR
+427 FYDVTEGSVC

-446 KVSALRNK
+446 KVSSLRSK
-454 IAIALQKSELFSTSV
+454 VAVALQKSELFSTSI
-469 KENIAWGRPEGKEV
+469 KENIAWGNP
-483 KAGQTA
+483 
-489 LQVTCNSISVKSK
+489 
-502 KEITDGGMQLRTA
+502 
-515 NGEEDIAGTVG
+515 
-526 NDALATVTDD
+526 DAADEK
-536 TDIENAARIAQAVEF
+536 IENAARIAQAHEF

-566 GMSLSGGQKQRIALA
+566 GMSLSGGQKQRVALA
-581 RAVLKKSPI
+581 RAVLKESPI

-596 TSALDLKTEADF
+596 TSALDLKTEASF
-608 YKELAKTSPHS
+608 YNELAKTSPHS

-639 LENGTIVA
+639 LENGTVVA

-668 VGDIAQNETTKEN
+668 VGDIVPDENKSEKEP
-681 AAQAKDVTP
+681 AAQTTHKTASPETENTVTH
-690 AEAASSNTTIAATA
+690 SSRT
-704 NGMQTLMPNT
+704 GEE
-714 TVSATANATHTEA
+714 VGTHE
-727 NSLNGKAVKAY
+727 
-738 E
+738 

>member
-1 MYQYIKRYAH
+1 MWQYIRKYGH

-23 VLMDLIQPGL
+23 VLMDLIQPRL
-33 MRRIVDDGVLGLNNN
+33 MSQIVDDGVLGLHNN
-48 GVGNLELVWRLGAQ
+48 GVGNLELIWRVGAQ
-62 MIGMALIG
+62 MIGMVLIG

-81 NMASQNMGNDLRKDA
+81 NMASQNMGNELRKDT

-167 PFIVGAM
+167 PFIVGTM

-188 QEKLDVVNDVLQEDI
+188 QEKLDGVNDVLQEDI

-234 KVLLTLA
+234 KVLLILA
-241 FISPIVN
+241 FMSPIVN
-248 MVMNL
+248 MLMNL
-253 TIAAILWYGAKDV
+253 SIAAILWYGAKDV
-266 LEGSASPGSIM
+266 MEGTASPGSIM

-300 SRGFISWKRLATVLH
+300 SRGFISWKRLAAVLR
-315 LEPELRDGSFEDNG
+315 LEPEIQDGKFADTDGAEVPELNFENG
-329 YTGISD
+329 
-335 FNYENDAATGQ
+335 AAAEQ
-346 SINDSATRTNTS
+346 SIKNT
-358 AGASTKSQA
+358 TIHK
-367 ATANEN
+367 N
-373 GKGRIEFTDVSFT
+373 GKGRIEFINVSFT

-413 TGSGKTTLINLIPR
+413 TGSGKTTLVNLIPR

-454 IAIALQKSELFSTSV
+454 IAIALQKSELFSTSI
-469 KENIAWGRPEGKEV
+469 KENIAWGNP
-483 KAGQTA
+483 
-489 LQVTCNSISVKSK
+489 
-502 KEITDGGMQLRTA
+502 
-515 NGEEDIAGTVG
+515 
-526 NDALATVTDD
+526 DASDEM
-536 TDIENAARIAQAVEF
+536 IENAARIAQADEF
-551 IAPLEQGYDTVVAER
+551 IVPLEQDYDTVVAER

-581 RAVLKKSPI
+581 RAVLKGSPV

-596 TSALDLKTEADF
+596 TSALDLKTEASF
-608 YKELAKTSPHS
+608 YNELAKTSPDS

-639 LENGTIVA
+639 LENGEIVA
-647 EGTHKELLKNCAI
+647 EGTHKELLKSCAI

-668 VGDIAQNETTKEN
+668 VGDIEQTEGKNKTEKDAAMPAHNNNAMGVTQKNENNSEGQTDLSKT
-681 AAQAKDVTP
+681 ASQTG
-690 AEAASSNTTIAATA
+690 EAVI
-704 NGMQTLMPNT
+704 G
-714 TVSATANATHTEA
+714 HE
-727 NSLNGKAVKAY
+727 
-738 E
+738 

>member
-1 MYQYIKRYAH
+1 MWQYIKRYAH

-48 GVGNLELVWRLGAQ
+48 GVGNMELIWHLGVQ
-62 MIGMALIG
+62 MIGMVLIG

-81 NMASQNMGNDLRKDA
+81 NMASQNMGNDLRKDT

-107 IDSFGAGSLITRITN
+107 IESFGAGSLITRITN

-142 LMTIGSLYFMFTLSP
+142 LMTIGSLYFMYTLSP

-167 PFIVGAM
+167 PFIIGTMA
-174 YFALRKVN
+174 FCLRKVN

-213 RETYEKLRFGK
+213 RETYEKLRFGR
-224 ANDDLIKTQL
+224 ANGDLIKTQL

-241 FISPIVN
+241 FMGPVVN
-248 MVMNL
+248 MLMNL
-253 TIAAILWYGAKDV
+253 TIAAILWYGARDV
-266 LEGSASPGSIM
+266 LEGTASPGSIM

-300 SRGFISWKRLATVLH
+300 SRGFISWKRLAAVLH
-315 LEPELRDGSFEDNG
+315 LQPEIQDGRYAESAAGNG
-329 YTGISD
+329 L
-335 FNYENDAATGQ
+335 
-346 SINDSATRTNTS
+346 
-358 AGASTKSQA
+358 
-367 ATANEN
+367 
-373 GKGRIEFTDVSFT
+373 IEFRDVSFA
-386 YPGSQKP
+386 YPGSNKN
-393 VLENINLTIE
+393 VLEHINLTIK

-427 FYDVTEGSVR
+427 FYDVTEGSVC

-446 KVSALRNK
+446 KVSSLRSK
-454 IAIALQKSELFSTSV
+454 VAVALQKSELFSTSI
-469 KENIAWGRPEGKEV
+469 KENIAWGNP
-483 KAGQTA
+483 
-489 LQVTCNSISVKSK
+489 
-502 KEITDGGMQLRTA
+502 
-515 NGEEDIAGTVG
+515 
-526 NDALATVTDD
+526 DAADEK
-536 TDIENAARIAQAVEF
+536 IENAARIAQAHEF

-566 GMSLSGGQKQRIALA
+566 GMSLSGGQKQRVALA
-581 RAVLKKSPI
+581 RAVLKESPI

-596 TSALDLKTEADF
+596 TSALDLKTEANF
-608 YKELAKTSPHS
+608 YNELAKTSPDS

-639 LENGTIVA
+639 LENGTVIA
-647 EGTHKELLKNCAI
+647 EGTHKDLLKNCAI

-668 VGDIAQNETTKEN
+668 VGDIAPDENKSENKLATQATSNNATQEKEN
-681 AAQAKDVTP
+681 TVTQFSRTG
-690 AEAASSNTTIAATA
+690 E
-704 NGMQTLMPNT
+704 G
-714 TVSATANATHTEA
+714 VSTHE
-727 NSLNGKAVKAY
+727 
-738 E
+738 

>member
-1 MYQYIKRYAH
+1 MWQYVKRYAH

-23 VLMDLIQPGL
+23 VLMDVIQPGL

-48 GVGNLELVWRLGAQ
+48 GVGNMELIWHLGVQ
-62 MIGMALIG
+62 MIGMVLLG

-81 NMASQNMGNDLRKDA
+81 NMASQNMGNDLRKDT

-107 IDSFGAGSLITRITN
+107 IESFGAGSLITRITN

-142 LMTIGSLYFMFTLSP
+142 LMTIGSLYFMYTLSP

-167 PFIVGAM
+167 PLIIGTMAFC
-174 YFALRKVN
+174 LRKVN

-224 ANDDLIKTQL
+224 ANGDLIKTQL

-241 FISPIVN
+241 FMGPVVN
-248 MVMNL
+248 MLMNL
-253 TIAAILWYGAKDV
+253 TIAAILWYGARDV
-266 LEGSASPGSIM
+266 LEGTASPGSIM
-277 AAITYTTQL
+277 SAITYTTQL

-300 SRGFISWKRLATVLH
+300 SRGFISWKRLAAVLH
-315 LEPELRDGSFEDNG
+315 LQPEIQDGRYAESAAGNG
-329 YTGISD
+329 L
-335 FNYENDAATGQ
+335 
-346 SINDSATRTNTS
+346 
-358 AGASTKSQA
+358 
-367 ATANEN
+367 
-373 GKGRIEFTDVSFT
+373 IEFRDVSFA
-386 YPGSQKP
+386 YPGSNKN
-393 VLENINLTIE
+393 VLEHINLAIK

-427 FYDVTEGSVR
+427 FYDVTEGSVC

-446 KVSALRNK
+446 KVSSLRSK
-454 IAIALQKSELFSTSV
+454 VAVALQKSELFSTSI
-469 KENIAWGRPEGKEV
+469 KENIAWGNP
-483 KAGQTA
+483 
-489 LQVTCNSISVKSK
+489 
-502 KEITDGGMQLRTA
+502 
-515 NGEEDIAGTVG
+515 
-526 NDALATVTDD
+526 DAADEK
-536 TDIENAARIAQAVEF
+536 IENAARIAQAHEF

-566 GMSLSGGQKQRIALA
+566 GMSLSGGQKQRVALA
-581 RAVLKKSPI
+581 RAVLKESPI

-596 TSALDLKTEADF
+596 TSALDLKTEASF
-608 YKELAKTSPHS
+608 YNELAKTSPHS

-639 LENGTIVA
+639 LENGTVVA

-668 VGDIAQNETTKEN
+668 VGDIVPDENKSEKEP
-681 AAQAKDVTP
+681 AAQTTHKTASPETENTVTH
-690 AEAASSNTTIAATA
+690 SSRT
-704 NGMQTLMPNT
+704 GEE
-714 TVSATANATHTEA
+714 VGTHE
-727 NSLNGKAVKAY
+727 
-738 E
+738 

>member
-1 MYQYIKRYAH
+1 MWQYVKRYAH
-11 FAIIAALFMGGE
+11 FAFIAALFMGGE

-48 GVGNLELVWRLGAQ
+48 GVGNLELVWRLGVQ
-62 MIGMALIG
+62 MIGMVLIG

-81 NMASQNMGNDLRKDA
+81 NMASQNMGNDLRKDM

-107 IDSFGAGSLITRITN
+107 IDAFGAGSLITRITN

-157 DFAFIVLCAL
+157 DFAFIVLGAL
-167 PFIVGAM
+167 PFIIGAM
-174 YFALRKVN
+174 YFALRKLN
-182 PLFALQ
+182 PLFTLQ
-188 QEKLDVVNDVLQEDI
+188 QEKLDVVNDMLQEDI

-241 FISPIVN
+241 FLNPLVN

-253 TIAAILWYGAKDV
+253 SVAAILWYGARDV
-266 LEGSASPGSIM
+266 MEGAASPGSIM

-315 LEPELRDGSFEDNG
+315 LEPEIQDGKFEDKDCSNVSDFSFENA
-329 YTGISD
+329 
-335 FNYENDAATGQ
+335 DAAGQ
-346 SINDSATRTNTS
+346 RSENTTKIINT
-358 AGASTKSQA
+358 Q
-367 ATANEN
+367 
-373 GKGRIEFTDVSFT
+373 GRIEFVNVSFT

-393 VLENINLTIE
+393 VLEHINLTIN
-403 PGETVAIMGS
+403 PGETIAIMGS

-446 KVSALRNK
+446 KVSSLRRR
-454 IAIALQKSELFSTSV
+454 IAIALQKSELFSTSI
-469 KENIAWGRPEGKEV
+469 KENIAWGRRELDETKTETATTDETETGKATSNE
-483 KAGQTA
+483 
-489 LQVTCNSISVKSK
+489 S
-502 KEITDGGMQLRTA
+502 R
-515 NGEEDIAGTVG
+515 G
-526 NDALATVTDD
+526 NDLQPNETNLTGSDAHSNTAADA
-536 TDIENAARIAQAVEF
+536 DIERAARIAQAHEF

-581 RAVLKKSPI
+581 RAVLKGSPI

-596 TSALDLKTEADF
+596 TSALDLKTEANF
-608 YKELAKTSPHS
+608 YNELAKTSPQS

-639 LENGTIVA
+639 LESGKIVA
-647 EGTHKELLKNCAI
+647 EGTHKELLKSCAI

-668 VGDIAQNETTKEN
+668 VGDIAQHEN
-681 AAQAKDVTP
+681 ATQTENA
-690 AEAASSNTTIAATA
+690 NTTQPKA
-704 NGMQTLMPNT
+704 NT
-714 TVSATANATHTEA
+714 TSKEADASAKGGERA
-727 NSLNGKAVKAY
+727 
-738 E
+738 